1 MLSRAL
7 RAASV
12 MSSEW
17 LTPSLVTEMPV
28 VAKNLRGAA
37 NSGGR

>member
-1 MLSRAL
+1 MLCSAL

-12 MSSEW
+12 TSSEW
-17 LTPSLVTEMPV
+17 FTPSLVTEIPV
-28 VAKNLRGAA
+28 VAKNRRGAA